1 MKITREDLPK
11 REVLLSIELAD
22 EDLGPYL
29 DGAYR
34 KVVQRVNIPGFR
46 KGKAPRQV
54 VERFVGHD
62 ALLDDAV
69 DLLLP
74 EVVEKAIKDQGLEQG
89 SIPKVEVEQ
98 RDPVVL
104 KATVPLIP
112 EVTLNEYR
120 GIRVPPETTEVTEEQ
135 LNHMLEHLRYESA
148 PWEPADRPVA
158 MGDQVT
164 LDIRAEADSKTLTD
178 QKGVVYLASEENN
191 NPVPGFARALVGM
204 KSGDAKKVNLPFPDD
219 YPDKS
224 LAGKECT
231 YHVNVIEI
239 KEQRLPDLDDE
250 FAKGVGEGY
259 DNMEALT
266 NKLRGDIQSQEEQSA
281 QRRYEDKVA
290 EQLVS
295 DATIVLSDLMV
306 EHEIDHTLYD
316 EQEALQRQQIGIE
329 RYLETVGKSVEE
341 HREEVRTV
349 VIARMSQTYALRKL
363 GELEGLTVESEEVDQ
378 EITTL
383 VEEVGGQADRLRRS
397 LDTTDGR
404 ETLKQTLLRR
414 KALERL
420 VEIGK
425 GKALVDTG

>member
-11 REVLLSIELAD
+11 REVLLNIELGD
-22 EDLGPYL
+22 EDLSPYL

-34 KVVQRVNIPGFR
+34 KVVQRVNVPGFR

-54 VERFVGHD
+54 VEWFVGYD

-69 DLLLP
+69 DLLVP
-74 EVVEKAIKDQGLEQG
+74 EVVEKAIKEEELEQG
-89 SIPKVEVEQ
+89 SVPKVEVEQ
-98 RDPVVL
+98 RAPVVL

-112 EVTLNEYR
+112 EVTLKAYR
-120 GIRVPPETTEVTEEQ
+120 EIRVPPEIAEVTEDQ
-135 LNHMLEHLRYESA
+135 LKHMLEHLQYESA
-148 PWEPADRPVA
+148 PWEPADRPIA
-158 MGDQVT
+158 MGDQAT
-164 LDIRAEADSKTLTD
+164 LDVRAEAEGKSLTD
-178 QKGVVYLASEENN
+178 QKGAVYLVSEENN

-204 KSGDAKKVNLPFPDD
+204 KSGDAKEFNLPFPDD
-219 YPDKS
+219 YPDES

-231 YHVNVIEI
+231 FHATVIEI

-259 DNMEALT
+259 DSMEALT
-266 NKLRGDIQSQEEQSA
+266 DKLRGDIQAQEEQSA
-281 QRRYEDKVA
+281 QRRYEDKVV

-295 DATIVLSDLMV
+295 DATIELSDLMV
-306 EHEIDHTLYD
+306 EHEIDHMLYD

-329 RYLETVGKSVEE
+329 QYLQTVGKSVEE
-341 HREEVRTV
+341 HRDEVRTA

-363 GELEGLTVESEEVDQ
+363 GELEGLTVEPEEVDQ

-383 VEEVGGQADRLRRS
+383 LEGAGGQADRLRQS
-397 LDTTDGR
+397 LDTADGR

-414 KALERL
+414 KALARL
-420 VEIGK
+420 VE
-425 GKALVDTG
+425 TGRGEVPS

>member
-54 VERFVGHD
+54 VERFVGYD

-74 EVVEKAIKDQGLEQG
+74 EVVEKAIKNQELEQG

-120 GIRVPPETTEVTEEQ
+120 GVRVPLETTEVTEEQ
-135 LNHMLEHLRYESA
+135 LNHMLEYLRYESA

-164 LDIRAEADSKTLTD
+164 LDIRAEADSKTLTE
-178 QKGVVYLASEENN
+178 QKGVVYLASEGNN
-191 NPVPGFARALVGM
+191 NPVPGFAKALVGM
-204 KSGDAKKVNLPFPDD
+204 KSGDTRKVNLPFPDD
-219 YPDKS
+219 YPDES

-250 FAKGVGEGY
+250 FAKGVGEGF

-266 NKLRGDIQSQEEQSA
+266 DKLRGDIQTQEEQSA
-281 QRRYEDKVA
+281 QRRYEEKVT

-295 DATIVLSDLMV
+295 DATIELSELMV
-306 EHEIDHTLYD
+306 EHEIDHMLYD

-329 RYLETVGKSVEE
+329 RYLEMVGKSVEE

-363 GELEGLTVESEEVDQ
+363 GELEGLTIDSEEVDQ

-397 LDTTDGR
+397 LDNADGR

-425 GKALVDTG
+425 GKGPS

>member
-11 REVLLSIELAD
+11 REVVLSIELGD

-69 DLLLP
+69 DLLVP
-74 EVVEKAIKDQGLEQG
+74 EVVEKAIKDQELEQG
-89 SIPKVEVEQ
+89 SVPKVEVEQ

-112 EVTLNEYR
+112 EVTLNAYR
-120 GIRVPPETTEVTEEQ
+120 EIRVPPETVEVTDEQ
-135 LNHMLEHLRYESA
+135 LNHMLEHLQHESA

-158 MGDQVT
+158 MADQVT
-164 LDIRAEADSKTLTD
+164 LDVRAEADGKTLTD
-178 QKGVVYLASEENN
+178 QKGAVYLASEENS
-191 NPVPGFARALVGM
+191 NPVPGFAKELVGL
-204 KSGDAKKVNLPFPDD
+204 KSGDTKEFNLPFPDD
-219 YPDKS
+219 YPDDS
-224 LAGKECT
+224 LAGKEST
-231 YHVNVIEI
+231 YHVTVIEI

-259 DNMEALT
+259 DSMEALT
-266 NKLRGDIQSQEEQSA
+266 NKLRGDIQTQEEQSA
-281 QRRYEDKVA
+281 QRRYEDKVV

-295 DATIVLSDLMV
+295 DATIELSELMV
-306 EHEIDHTLYD
+306 EHEIDHMLYD
-316 EQEALQRQQIGIE
+316 EQEALRRQQIGIE
-329 RYLETVGKSVEE
+329 QYLQTVGKSVEE
-341 HREEVRTV
+341 HREEARTAV
-349 VIARMSQTYALRKL
+349 VARMSQTYSLRKL
-363 GELEGLTVESEEVDQ
+363 GELEALTVEPEDVDK

-383 VEEVGGQADRLRRS
+383 VEGAGGQADRLRRS
-397 LDTTDGR
+397 LDTADGR
-404 ETLKQTLLRR
+404 ETLKQTLLRG

-425 GKALVDTG
+425 GEGSG

>member
-1 MKITREDLPK
+1 M
-11 REVLLSIELAD
+11 
-22 EDLGPYL
+22 
-29 DGAYR
+29 
-34 KVVQRVNIPGFR
+34 
-46 KGKAPRQV
+46 
-54 VERFVGHD
+54 GHD

-164 LDIRAEADSKTLTD
+164 LDIRAEAGSKTLTD

-204 KSGDAKKVNLPFPDD
+204 KSGDAKKVSLPFPDD
-219 YPDKS
+219 YPDES

-295 DATIVLSDLMV
+295 DATIELSDLMV

-397 LDTTDGR
+397 LDTPDGR

-420 VEIGK
+420 VEIGNGK
-425 GKALVDTG
+425 GPS

>member
-397 LDTTDGR
+397 LDTPDGR

-425 GKALVDTG
+425 GKGPS